1 MTRTRKNALNRVFH
15 FTILRNFLQATEM
28 IWIRVESRVSLREEI
43 NVKLKP
49 DTFLTEVLLWGNSLL
64 EFDLITRTNRWESG
78 DESRLASC
86 LRRKA
91 RVLESVQNLEN
102 LDFSELKLKLE
113 LCFGEA
119 QSLQN
124 YYFQFTNRKQKFGKS
139 IASFGSDIER
149 LSQLAYLL
157 NFLI

>member
-1 MTRTRKNALNRVFH
+1 
-15 FTILRNFLQATEM
+15 
-28 IWIRVESRVSLREEI
+28 VETKAAV
-43 NVKLKP
+43 
-49 DTFLTEVLLWGNSLL
+49 
-64 EFDLITRTNRWESG
+64 
-78 DESRLASC
+78 LASC

-149 LSQLAYLL
+149 LSQLADLE
-157 NFLI
+157 FSDLIRDKVACAQFVSALSDEFVKRALQGQHL